1 MQKQRILRLYLGII
15 WSEDRLSEQSFISQ
29 NKHIYIYTYSVIAS
43 FARHLHI

>member
-1 MQKQRILRLYLGII
+1 MQKQRILRFYLGFI

-29 NKHIYIYTYSVIAS
+29 TKHIYTYSVIAS